1 MGCNLKDLAVSERVR
16 LPDLAGK
23 RVGIDAFL
31 TAFQFLTTMRDRSP
45 KGDGMPLR
53 APDGRYVAH
62 LMGFL
67 QRTCALLE
75 HRIIPV
81 YVFDGDSPA
90 LKADELAARRER
102 RQESAEQ
109 YAAARAAKDLK
120 HITGNTDNNPLSMF
134 PPRYRY
140 QTMLPPNDDQD
151 FHTNEDPP

>member
-45 KGDGMPLR
+45 EGDGMPLR
-53 APDGRYVAH
+53 TPDGRYVAH

-75 HRIIPV
+75 HRIVPV
-81 YVFDGDSPA
+81 YVFDGPSPA
-90 LKADELAARRER
+90 LKEAELTARRER
-102 RQESAEQ
+102 RQEA
-109 YAAARAAKDLK
+109 
-120 HITGNTDNNPLSMF
+120 
-134 PPRYRY
+134 
-140 QTMLPPNDDQD
+140 
-151 FHTNEDPP
+151 